1 MRAVV
6 FNGVRDVSVEDVPD
20 PFIEQPTDLVVKITA
35 SNICGA
41 DLHMYEGRTD
51 LKPGTVMGHENLGEV
66 VEVGPA
72 VRDIRV
78 GDRVCLPFNVS
89 CGFCKNCVAGST
101 GFCVTVNPPSAGGA
115 YGYPNMGP
123 YSGGQ
128 AEYLRVPY
136 ADFNA
141 LKLPE
146 DSVDKENDY
155 VMLAAVFP
163 TGWHGT
169 QLAQVE
175 PGDRVAIYGAGPV
188 GIMAAYSSLI
198 QGAAEA
204 FVIDHVAERLALA
217 EKFGAI
223 GIDSSRTDAVG
234 HLKDLTD
241 GEGVDRGIEA
251 VGYRAHDPA
260 GNERPNLTINA
271 LVDVVRPTGGIGVVG
286 DFVPQDPGA
295 ADELAK
301 EGRMAFDFG
310 KFFVKGQTMA
320 AGQANVRTYTRYLRD
335 LIHENKATPSRLV
348 SHNLGM
354 ADAPQA
360 YRHFADRDRGWRK
373 VVLNPDRG

>member
-1 MRAVV
+1 MQAVV
-6 FNGVRDVSVEDVPD
+6 YNGVRDVSVEDVPD
-20 PFIEQPTDLVVKITA
+20 PFIERPTDVIVKITA
-35 SNICGA
+35 SNIGGS
-41 DLHMYEGRTD
+41 DLHTYEGRTD
-51 LKPGTVMGHENLGEV
+51 LKPGTVIGDESLGEV

-72 VRDIRV
+72 VREIRA
-78 GDRVCLPFNVS
+78 GDRVCLPFNIS
-89 CGFCKNCVAGST
+89 CGFCKNCERGQT
-101 GFCVTVNPPSAGGA
+101 GYCQTVNPASPGGA
-115 YGYPNMGP
+115 YGYPNLGP

-128 AEYLRVPY
+128 AEFLRVPF

-146 DSVDKENDY
+146 DSAEKENDY

-175 PGDRVAIYGAGPV
+175 PGDRVAVYGAGPV

-198 QGAAEA
+198 QGAAEV
-204 FVIDHVAERLALA
+204 FVIDHIAERLVLA
-217 EKFGAI
+217 EKFGAV
-223 GIDSSRTDAVG
+223 GIDSSRTDAVDYI
-234 HLKDLTD
+234 KDLTD

-251 VGYRAHDPA
+251 VGYQAHDPA
-260 GNERPNLTINA
+260 GNEQSNLTINA

-286 DFVPQDPGA
+286 NFVPQDPRA

-310 KFFVKGQTMA
+310 TFFVKGQSMA
-320 AGQANVRTYTRYLRD
+320 AGPANVKTYTRYLRD

-348 SHNLGM
+348 SHNLGL
-354 ADAPQA
+354 ADAPAA
-360 YRHFADRDRGWRK
+360 YRHVGNRDAGWTK
-373 VVLNPDRG
+373 VVLNPERG

>member
-6 FNGVRDVSVEDVPD
+6 YNGVRDVSVEDVPD
-20 PFIEQPTDLVVKITA
+20 PFIERPTDVIVRITA
-35 SNICGA
+35 SNICGS

-66 VEVGPA
+66 VEVGHA
-72 VRDIRV
+72 VRKIRA
-78 GDRVCLPFNVS
+78 GDRVCLPYNVS
-89 CGFCKNCVAGST
+89 CGFCKNCAGGLT
-101 GFCVTVNPPSAGGA
+101 GFCLTVNPPSAGGA

-128 AEYLRVPY
+128 AEYLRVPF

-141 LKLPE
+141 LKLPQ
-146 DSVDKENDY
+146 DCVDKENDY

-169 QLAQVE
+169 QLAQLE
-175 PGDRVAIYGAGPV
+175 PGDRVAVYGAGPV

-198 QGAAEA
+198 QGAAEV
-204 FVIDHVAERLALA
+204 FVIDHIAERLVLA

-223 GIDSSRTDAVG
+223 GIDSSRTDAVAYI
-234 HLKDLTD
+234 KDLTD

-251 VGYRAHDPA
+251 VGYQAHDPG
-260 GNERPNLTINA
+260 GNEQSNVTVNA

-286 DFVPQDPGA
+286 TFVPRDPGA

-310 KFFVKGQTMA
+310 TFFCKGQSMA
-320 AGQANVRTYTRYLRD
+320 AGQANVRTYNRYLRD

-348 SHNLGM
+348 SHNLGL
-354 ADAPQA
+354 ADAPGA
-360 YRHFADRDRGWRK
+360 YRHVDNRDAGWTK
-373 VVLNPDRG
+373 VVLNPGRG